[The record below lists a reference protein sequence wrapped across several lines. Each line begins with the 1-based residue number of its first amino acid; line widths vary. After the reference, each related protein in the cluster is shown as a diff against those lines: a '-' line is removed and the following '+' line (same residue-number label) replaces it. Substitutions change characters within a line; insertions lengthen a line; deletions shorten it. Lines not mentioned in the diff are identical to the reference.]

1 MQKFLP
7 ALLVVLLLTLAVNSI
22 VTYAAEDL
30 SQFKGQQLRLFVAAG
45 MKKPM
50 DETIAAF
57 EKASGARVLPNY
69 GPSGG
74 LFAQIELNQPCDLYF
89 TADWLYV
96 EKLEASGKLER
107 ARKFLSDNIVLV
119 VSSGGK
125 SKVQKVEDL
134 IKPNVSLVIC
144 DQQAPVG
151 IYAENGLRS
160 LGLFD
165 KLGDNI
171 KARPSTV
178 NQVAIMVKENQ
189 VDAGLIF
196 SSVANGNG
204 LEPVDV
210 IDTKHTGEI
219 VFATAIIK
227 GGKTALAEAFENFA
241 FKNAANFAKYGWVP
255 YE

>member
-1 MQKFLP
+1 MRKFLSV
-7 ALLVVLLLTLAVNSI
+7 LLVVLLLTFVVSAV
-22 VTYAAEDL
+22 YAAEDL
-30 SQFKGQQLRLFVAAG
+30 SRFKGQQLRLFVAAG
-45 MKKPM
+45 MKNPM

-57 EKASGARVLPNY
+57 EKASGVRVLPNY

-74 LFAQIELNQPCDLYF
+74 LYAQIDLNQPCDLYF
-89 TADWLYV
+89 TADWLYID
-96 EKLEASGKLER
+96 KLAESGKLVR

-134 IKPNVSLVIC
+134 IKPDVSLVLA
-144 DQQAPVG
+144 DQLAPVG
-151 IYAENGLRS
+151 VYAENGLRS
-160 LGLFD
+160 LGLWD
-165 KLGDNI
+165 KLGDNV

-178 NQVAIMVKENQ
+178 NQVAIMVQQNQ

-196 SSVANGNG
+196 SSVANSYG

-210 IDTKHTGEI
+210 IDMKHTGEI
-219 VFATAIIK
+219 IFATAIIK
-227 GGKTALAEAFENFA
+227 GGNTELAEAFENFA
-241 FKNAANFAKYGWVP
+241 FQHAANFAKYGWVP